1 MKLERKIYT
10 SLLEWKNEYQGK
22 RSLLIEGARR
32 TGKSW
37 IAEEFGRNEYK
48 SYILINFA
56 QASKEVFDLFEDYA
70 YDINY
75 IYSSLSVIYNV
86 ELFKRE
92 SLIILDEV
100 QLCPKARQLTKQLVA
115 DGRYD
120 IIETG
125 SLLSIKENVKDI
137 VIPSEEKKVKMFPLD
152 FEEFLWAKGNRTLF
166 PLLRKAL
173 AEQKPLG
180 QAVHQIAMKEFRQYL
195 LVGGMP
201 QVVTTYIAENSFQ
214 AADREKRD
222 ILELYRDD
230 VAKHAG
236 ANARKVRAIFD
247 RIPSSLTHKEKKFNL
262 SSLGKNTKLRTYED
276 AFFWLDDAMITNM
289 CYNAEEP
296 VAGLNLNLDDSKV
309 KCYMMDTGLLVTHAL
324 NTNAVTEDLY
334 KAVLMDRLG
343 INEGM
348 IAENYTAQALA
359 TNGHKL
365 FFYSKARA
373 GETRSNELEIDFLIM
388 NGRKTVPI
396 EVKSSQSVHHSS
408 LTKFM
413 GLYSKHIG
421 TPIILCRRDLEVKD
435 GIIYMPIYM
444 ASLL

>member
-137 VIPSEEKKVKMFPLD
+137 IIPSEEKKVKMFPLD

-262 SSLGKNTKLRTYED
+262 SSNKEASLIR
-276 AFFWLDDAMITNM
+276 A
-289 CYNAEEP
+289 
-296 VAGLNLNLDDSKV
+296 VAV
-309 KCYMMDTGLLVTHAL
+309 
-324 NTNAVTEDLY
+324 
-334 KAVLMDRLG
+334 
-343 INEGM
+343 
-348 IAENYTAQALA
+348 IAEKSNKTA
-359 TNGHKL
+359 NI
-365 FFYSKARA
+365 
-373 GETRSNELEIDFLIM
+373 NFLILIVM
-388 NGRKTVPI
+388 IV
-396 EVKSSQSVHHSS
+396 
-408 LTKFM
+408 L
-413 GLYSKHIG
+413 
-421 TPIILCRRDLEVKD
+421 
-435 GIIYMPIYM
+435 IIY
-444 ASLL
+444 ASKI

>member
-180 QAVHQIAMKEFRQYL
+180 QAVQ
-195 LVGGMP
+195 
-201 QVVTTYIAENSFQ
+201 IAENSFQ

-388 NGRKTVPI
+388 NGRKIVPI

-413 GLYSKHIG
+413 SLYSKHIG
-421 TPIILCRRDLEVKD
+421 MPIVLCRRDLEVKD

>member
-10 SLLEWKNEYQGK
+10 SLVEWKNEYRGK

-173 AEQKPLG
+173 EEQKPLG

-222 ILELYRDD
+222 ILE
-230 VAKHAG
+230 
-236 ANARKVRAIFD
+236 
-247 RIPSSLTHKEKKFNL
+247 
-262 SSLGKNTKLRTYED
+262 
-276 AFFWLDDAMITNM
+276 NM
-289 CYNAEEP
+289 P
-296 VAGLNLNLDDSKV
+296 VQ
-309 KCYMMDTGLLVTHAL
+309 M
-324 NTNAVTEDLY
+324 
-334 KAVLMDRLG
+334 R
-343 INEGM
+343 
-348 IAENYTAQALA
+348 
-359 TNGHKL
+359 
-365 FFYSKARA
+365 
-373 GETRSNELEIDFLIM
+373 
-388 NGRKTVPI
+388 
-396 EVKSSQSVHHSS
+396 VKSEPFLTVSQVH
-408 LTKFM
+408 
-413 GLYSKHIG
+413 
-421 TPIILCRRDLEVKD
+421 
-435 GIIYMPIYM
+435 
-444 ASLL
+444 

>member
-125 SLLSIKENVKDI
+125 
-137 VIPSEEKKVKMFPLD
+137 IPSEEKKVKMFPLD

-247 RIPSSLTHKEKKFNL
+247 RIPSS
-262 SSLGKNTKLRTYED
+262 
-276 AFFWLDDAMITNM
+276 
-289 CYNAEEP
+289 
-296 VAGLNLNLDDSKV
+296 
-309 KCYMMDTGLLVTHAL
+309 
-324 NTNAVTEDLY
+324 
-334 KAVLMDRLG
+334 
-343 INEGM
+343 
-348 IAENYTAQALA
+348 
-359 TNGHKL
+359 
-365 FFYSKARA
+365 
-373 GETRSNELEIDFLIM
+373 
-388 NGRKTVPI
+388 
-396 EVKSSQSVHHSS
+396 
-408 LTKFM
+408 
-413 GLYSKHIG
+413 
-421 TPIILCRRDLEVKD
+421 
-435 GIIYMPIYM
+435 
-444 ASLL
+444 

>member
-1 MKLERKIYT
+1 MDDSKKTVNKIEWREAATGGLYLGIVYAALSIATLYLQNNQQIVSIISAISFFSVAGFLFAYATRMARQYGNRGYT
-10 SLLEWKNEYQGK
+10 YLQSMRFILKMSMFAGVIAGIGLFLIGAEY
-22 RSLLIEGARR
+22 I
-32 TGKSW
+32 TGKISECMKYYPQ
-37 IAEEFGRNEYK
+37 IKAEAGNLVGQCCQGVEKFTGIPAAESK
-48 SYILINFA
+48 AYIFR
-56 QASKEVFDLFEDYA
+56 EV
-70 YDINY
+70 
-75 IYSSLSVIYNV
+75 
-86 ELFKRE
+86 
-92 SLIILDEV
+92 
-100 QLCPKARQLTKQLVA
+100 
-115 DGRYD
+115 
-120 IIETG
+120 
-125 SLLSIKENVKDI
+125 
-137 VIPSEEKKVKMFPLD
+137 
-152 FEEFLWAKGNRTLF
+152 
-166 PLLRKAL
+166 
-173 AEQKPLG
+173 
-180 QAVHQIAMKEFRQYL
+180 KEFRQYL